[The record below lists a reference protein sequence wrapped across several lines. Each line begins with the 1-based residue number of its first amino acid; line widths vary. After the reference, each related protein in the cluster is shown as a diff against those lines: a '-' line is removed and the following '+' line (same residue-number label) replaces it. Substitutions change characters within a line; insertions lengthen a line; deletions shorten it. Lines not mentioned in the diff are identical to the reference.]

1 MCPAAPGCQHK
12 APLRVPVLDGAQDL
26 LSYADPVGRGGD
38 AAYRHTVDGQQGTD
52 TTAHVTKRAERR
64 KPCDHGRQNVPGP
77 LFAEDLFQR
86 CLLRAAPGQKRR
98 PIRCE
103 AHDSKTYGPSHARQ
117 DRDIPRFAAKNAA
130 RGLCTRHNPCAA
142 AECDM
147 QVMPLVAFD
156 RGRLQ
161 NFPLLH
167 RQQQFLFGIPIRLRV
182 QPLRK
187 KLMHKIPPIPAPIY
201 AGMGRKEIEPW
212 TYRSAISSS

>member
-1 MCPAAPGCQHK
+1 MRQPRYAEIPQSEQPDRAA
-12 APLRVPVLDGAQDL
+12 ANIA
-26 LSYADPVGRGGD
+26 
-38 AAYRHTVDGQQGTD
+38 
-52 TTAHVTKRAERR
+52 KRAERR
-64 KPCDHGRQNVPGP
+64 KPCDHGRQNVTGP
-77 LFAEDLFQR
+77 FFAEDLFQR
-86 CLLRAAPGQKRR
+86 RLLCAAPGQKRR

-167 RQQQFLFGIPIRLRV
+167 RQQQFLFGIPLRLRV

>member
-1 MCPAAPGCQHK
+1 
-12 APLRVPVLDGAQDL
+12 
-26 LSYADPVGRGGD
+26 
-38 AAYRHTVDGQQGTD
+38 
-52 TTAHVTKRAERR
+52 
-64 KPCDHGRQNVPGP
+64 
-77 LFAEDLFQR
+77 
-86 CLLRAAPGQKRR
+86 
-98 PIRCE
+98 
-103 AHDSKTYGPSHARQ
+103 
-117 DRDIPRFAAKNAA
+117 
-130 RGLCTRHNPCAA
+130 
-142 AECDM
+142 M

-167 RQQQFLFGIPIRLRV
+167 RQQQFLFGIPLRLRV